1 MLWLPREELNIR
13 LTTTLPADSALL
25 LPTNGEALNRRQ
37 ILLTLGKKQFN
48 LTRLHLSE
56 NLCWTYFCLCSESTT
71 SYEKVQTF
79 GNIAGNST
87 TQRLFDSGISGNYT
101 AELSGSNGVFLTFGL
116 RINQV

>member
-1 MLWLPREELNIR
+1 MLNIR

-37 ILLTLGKKQFN
+37 ILLTLGKKLFN
-48 LTRLHLSE
+48 LLHLLE
-56 NLCWTYFCLCSESTT
+56 ILCWTYFCIPSESAT